1 MTLPNNVKQ
10 SMLRSFH
17 IHTVTP
23 GWNFDGCGPNEK
35 DRILLVEYH
44 NVVEELNNLAPKL
57 VYFAS
62 V

>member
-1 MTLPNNVKQ
+1 MTLPNDVKQ

-23 GWNFDGCGPNEK
+23 GWNFDGSGPNEK

-44 NVVEELNNLAPKL
+44 NVVEELNNLAPEL
-57 VYFAS
+57 VS
-62 V
+62 SISL